1 MTTYTAI
8 PDSDID
14 PESPITT
21 TLMTRIRDNPIAITE
36 GAAGAPPIA
45 NAALAGYP
53 FSASAGDVTGLGWA
67 LLDSWVPT
75 AVASKDFTWDESLY
89 TDIMIVTEGIIPA
102 TDGAT
107 FSLQLGHTNGTV
119 FFTGASDYLW
129 VASGLRTVDMPRAVN
144 TDTAFE
150 ISDRLYGVGTAAGEG
165 LSSTTTLLGLASVVN
180 FPALQSVA
188 TYKDTGGVYTT
199 IEVIGHGIDAAMD
212 TTVFD
217 AVRLLWSTGNFEAA
231 GKVWVYG
238 LKRA

>member
-21 TLMTRIRDNPIAITE
+21 TLMTQMRDNPIAITE

-89 TDIMIVTEGIIPA
+89 TQINIVGAKLQVTSDGDITLTFGYANGASFYGSGSLPSATSSSNTARSTSFECRLLSPAESVSGTGNPGA
-102 TDGAT
+102 TDSSKTLVNSGNAEE
-107 FSLQLGHTNGTV
+107 H
-119 FFTGASDYLW
+119 
-129 VASGLRTVDMPRAVN
+129 VASRDAIISGSRG
-144 TDTAFE
+144 TDTDSA
-150 ISDRLYGVGTAAGEG
+150 RLAASAGTFRAGVGA
-165 LSSTTTLLGLASVVN
+165 
-180 FPALQSVA
+180 
-188 TYKDTGGVYTT
+188 VY
-199 IEVIGHGIDAAMD
+199 
-212 TTVFD
+212 
-217 AVRLLWSTGNFEAA
+217 
-231 GKVWVYG
+231 VYG